1 LVLETLLKQNNKP
14 EHIADILG
22 RLAVLSAQNRPEMKP
37 AIPEPLAKV
46 APADSNPIPETQTS
60 RYDFDLAEFPLFRL
74 NKLAMSEKSRE
85 PIHYEDT
92 ITGRGGQ
99 PVARAWTVHPGP
111 FGFGGQSTQVLLFD
125 LLQLYIEQSSRG
137 SQIQFGT
144 LRSLFLRRGER
155 NPSSRDYER
164 LRRDFDILRGYD
176 IHCKNAFWDSA
187 KQAYISMNWR
197 LFESV
202 FYFKST
208 PGPDGIEQPFGFIEV
223 SSVLRAVAKTRG
235 FFSLGFDRACFY
247 QLKPLEQ
254 RLAIYLAKQFTSQ
267 TLHRRFVRDLAK
279 VLPIG
284 AARDRDVRRLLS
296 DAAKGLLE
304 KRLSILASF
313 ELVKSAKGEWL
324 AQFRRGQA
332 STETYNIP
340 RQAAESMSP
349 VVAELVYRI
358 SEAVGTDDDRV
369 WWTRCVQVL
378 GRGAIDRGLGL
389 LKEAKQTGTVKNPGG
404 LLTKFLKDIAAEA
417 GVALN

>member
-1 LVLETLLKQNNKP
+1 LVFEIRLKQSSQP
-14 EHIADILG
+14 EHIAVILG
-22 RLAVLSAQNRPEMKP
+22 RIQALAAQNRPEAEPTVVEVPKP
-37 AIPEPLAKV
+37 RASIDQEPNAEV
-46 APADSNPIPETQTS
+46 SSS

-74 NKLAMSEKSRE
+74 NKLSMSEKNRE

-99 PVARAWTVHPGP
+99 PVSRSWTVHPGP

-125 LLQLYIEQSSRG
+125 LLQLYIEQGSRG

-144 LRSLFLRRGER
+144 LRSLFLRRGDR
-155 NPSSRDYER
+155 NPSKRDYDR
-164 LRRDFDILRGYD
+164 IRRDFDILRGYD
-176 IHCKNAFWDSA
+176 IHCQNAFWDSA
-187 KQAYISMNWR
+187 KQSYISMNWR

-208 PGPDGIEQPFGFIEV
+208 PGLDGIEQPFGFIEV

-235 FFSLGFDRACFY
+235 FFSLGFDRAGFY

-267 TLHRRFVRDLAK
+267 SLHRRFVRDIAQ
-279 VLPIG
+279 VLPIE
-284 AARDRDVRRLLS
+284 AERDRDVRRLLS
-296 DAAKGLLE
+296 AAAQGLLDKGLP
-304 KRLSILASF
+304 ILASF
-313 ELVKSAKGEWL
+313 ELVKSAKSEWL
-324 AQFRRGQA
+324 GEFRRG
-332 STETYNIP
+332 TKTTNTYNIP

-349 VVAELVYRI
+349 VVAELLHRI

-369 WWTRCVQVL
+369 WWTRCVQIL